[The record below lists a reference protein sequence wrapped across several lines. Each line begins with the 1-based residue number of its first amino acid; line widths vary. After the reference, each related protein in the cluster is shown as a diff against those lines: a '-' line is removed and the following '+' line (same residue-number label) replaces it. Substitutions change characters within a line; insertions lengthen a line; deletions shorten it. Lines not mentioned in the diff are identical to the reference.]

1 MGRQRSR
8 EREELIASIS
18 HELRTPL
25 TSVVGFTEVLLSG
38 DAGIL
43 NEEQAALL
51 QRVASNGD
59 RLLELIEGLLSA
71 SSERMA
77 RCEAGAAVD
86 VADVILEVVGQA
98 ESSSNARP
106 RRTSPEGLPRLSA

>member
-1 MGRQRSR
+1 M
-8 EREELIASIS
+8 ASIS

-59 RLLELIEGLLSA
+59 RLLALIEGLLSA

-77 RCEAGAAVD
+77 RCEAGGAVD
-86 VADVILEVVGQA
+86 VADVIFEVVGQA
-98 ESSSNARP
+98 QSATNARP
-106 RRTSPEGLPRLSA
+106 RRTRPKACLG